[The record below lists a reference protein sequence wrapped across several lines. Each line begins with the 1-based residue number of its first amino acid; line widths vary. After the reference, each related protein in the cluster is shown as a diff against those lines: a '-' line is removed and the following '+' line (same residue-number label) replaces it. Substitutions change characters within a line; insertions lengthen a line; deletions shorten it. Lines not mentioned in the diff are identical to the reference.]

1 MINKPTFGIF
11 LLSAVLFISACRSNT
26 DTDTSKTA
34 TDQLESFADL
44 QILKYDVPGWDDL
57 DPKQKE
63 LAYYLYE
70 AALSGRDIIY
80 DQRGKY
86 NLLIRKT
93 IEAIWDDPATEK
105 SGKDWEAFRTYAG
118 QVWFSNGIYHHYS
131 NDKFTPGFNEEYFV
145 SLLKA
150 INEENLPLEEGED
163 INKFVTR
170 IKPVIFDPN
179 FAPKMVNLKEGIDN
193 VVGSANNFYENLNQ
207 K

>member
-11 LLSAVLFISACRSNT
+11 LLSLIIFSACRSNI
-26 DTDTSKTA
+26 DSDTSKSA

-44 QILKYDVPGWDDL
+44 QILKYEVPGWDDL

-80 DQRGKY
+80 DQRGKH

-93 IEAIWDDPATEK
+93 IEAIWDDPVTEK
-105 SGKDWEAFRTYAG
+105 SGKNWEAFRTYAG

-170 IKPVIFDPN
+170 IEPIIFDPN